1 MKTRNYLLS
10 CLFTFGC
17 SALSAQEQTLAD
29 TTQQTTTLYEM
40 WKKEEARPFTSH
52 MNIQFCTSF
61 TSQFQDFAVEEA
73 TFKLNR
79 LRMEILGRFLGK
91 FGYRFRYTYN
101 KYTNPNTV
109 DNLSTHIELA
119 NMDWDVSKLLTLKA
133 GKEHFLLG
141 GYEYYVTGILVRQFS
156 DFNNN
161 TQSYL
166 TGITGTFHLTPRH
179 DLSLQVANNRVETES
194 QINTGEGQASIPKVP
209 LMGTVN
215 WQGHFL
221 DDGALQFY
229 YGAAAGQILR
239 NRNIYYLTFGNV
251 WERGP
256 VLAYLDC
263 MYSREE
269 VDSKGLITAI
279 RTVGEDEETLTAQ
292 YVQYLSW
299 IGNVDYRLHPKWN
312 LFVKGVYEWGGVYKT
327 NTVYERGKYR
337 NTWNVQACLEYYPL
351 KRKDLQLFLHVSY
364 KKYLFT
370 EQAEALGEKDF
381 SEQQIMLGL
390 LYTIPVF

>member
-1 MKTRNYLLS
+1 M
-10 CLFTFGC
+10 
-17 SALSAQEQTLAD
+17 
-29 TTQQTTTLYEM
+29 
-40 WKKEEARPFTSH
+40 
-52 MNIQFCTSF
+52 
-61 TSQFQDFAVEEA
+61 
-73 TFKLNR
+73 
-79 LRMEILGRFLGK
+79 
-91 FGYRFRYTYN
+91 
-101 KYTNPNTV
+101 
-109 DNLSTHIELA
+109 
-119 NMDWDVSKLLTLKA
+119 
-133 GKEHFLLG
+133 LG

-215 WQGHFL
+215 WQGRFL